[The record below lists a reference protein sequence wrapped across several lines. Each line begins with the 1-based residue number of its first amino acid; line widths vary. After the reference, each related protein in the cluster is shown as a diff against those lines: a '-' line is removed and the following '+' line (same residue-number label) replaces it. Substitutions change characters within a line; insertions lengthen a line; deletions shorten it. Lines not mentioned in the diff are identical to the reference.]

1 MGTKKTAP
9 APKKSAEVATG
20 ENKEPVTSVVEDK
33 APDTPI
39 IDAPSTQEG
48 GGGGDTGNLVLD
60 TAADYAELHS
70 VIAPK
75 EPVTSVVEDKA
86 PDTAIVDA
94 PSTQEGGGGG
104 DKLDIQDG
112 AIDLESKPSSVESVV
127 EDKAPDTPIIDAPS
141 TQESGGGDKLDV
153 VESEVKSLYLESEK
167 DLLGI
172 DFPATF
178 TISNTKPTRLVI
190 DKTRHYVEP
199 YSVKDVGVDNAN
211 VAKNIL
217 ECVKRN
223 NKVLATPIT
232 VSLK

>member
-1 MGTKKTAP
+1 MGTKKTAL
-9 APKKSAEVATG
+9 KKGVEVPTSDI
-20 ENKEPVTSVVEDK
+20 KESIVDAVEDK
-33 APDTPI
+33 APDTPLV
-39 IDAPSTQEG
+39 DAPNTQEG
-48 GGGGDTGNLVLD
+48 GNGGDTLD
-60 TAADYAELHS
+60 S
-70 VIAPK
+70 
-75 EPVTSVVEDKA
+75 
-86 PDTAIVDA
+86 
-94 PSTQEGGGGG
+94 
-104 DKLDIQDG
+104 QDG
-112 AIDLESKPSSVESVV
+112 AVDLATENQPSLGE
-127 EDKAPDTPIIDAPS
+127 PI
-141 TQESGGGDKLDV
+141 
-153 VESEVKSLYLESEK
+153 VESEVINLFLESEK

-211 VAKNIL
+211 VAKSIL

>member
-9 APKKSAEVATG
+9 KKSAEVQTNDG
-20 ENKEPVTSVVEDK
+20 KEPVTEVIE
-33 APDTPI
+33 
-39 IDAPSTQEG
+39 DAP
-48 GGGGDTGNLVLD
+48 
-60 TAADYAELHS
+60 
-70 VIAPK
+70 VI
-75 EPVTSVVEDKA
+75 
-86 PDTAIVDA
+86 
-94 PSTQEGGGGG
+94 
-104 DKLDIQDG
+104 
-112 AIDLESKPSSVESVV
+112 VESVV
-127 EDKAPDTPIIDAPS
+127 EDKAPDTPIVDAPN
-141 TQESGGGDKLDV
+141 TQEGGNGGDTLDSQDSAIDLDTENQPSLGEPI
-153 VESEVKSLYLESEK
+153 VESEVINLFLESEK

-211 VAKNIL
+211 VAKSIL